1 MGGDIFAPVRSVKNW
16 EVCVEI
22 HPTVTPL
29 TGLKTLQG
37 LEEQQRQVKN
47 FLTRQKVGGLGREFL
62 VMLGSG

>member
-16 EVCVEI
+16 EVCVAFS
-22 HPTVTPL
+22 PPGVTPL

-47 FLTRQKVGGLGREFL
+47 FLTRQKVGGVGP
-62 VMLGSG
+62 VSS